1 MIRVKNYSFKYGRKT
16 ILQNLNIYFEKGET
30 TILAGPNGAGKT
42 TLLRSICGILRSG
55 DGKIALGKYMT
66 YHNIR
71 KRIAY
76 IPSSLSLYE
85 NLKLSEAIVVH
96 SSFYKGYKFNNIS
109 GYDFDMKQKIS
120 SLSRGERT
128 LFYLSL
134 VLGTDP
140 QFLLIDD
147 VIHFLD
153 PHLRDLF
160 RISIQERIENSKLG
174 IIIATQD
181 ALDIEGLVDRI
192 VILNKGVIVEDS
204 SFEKVRSKCV
214 RVYSEKELK
223 GQPVIFSRKWEGMTE
238 QYIYPYNKTDK
249 DKFDVEYLQLSEIL
263 RAFIGGEYDQN

>member
-1 MIRVKNYSFKYGRKT
+1 MIRVKNYSFKYGKKS

-55 DGKIALGKYMT
+55 EGKIALDKYMT

-71 KRIAY
+71 RKIAY

-85 NLKLSEAIVVH
+85 NMKLSEAILVH
-96 SSFYKGYKFNNIS
+96 SSFYNGYEFNNIS
-109 GYDFDMKQKIS
+109 GYDFDMKQKVS

-160 RISIQERIENSKLG
+160 RMSIQKKIENSKLG

-192 VILNKGVIVEDS
+192 VILNKGVIIEDS
-204 SFEKVRSKCV
+204 SLEKVRSRCV
-214 RVYSEKELK
+214 RVFSKEELK
-223 GQPVIFSRKWEGMTE
+223 DHPVIFSREWEGMKE
-238 QYIYPYNKTDK
+238 QYIYPYNKTDN
-249 DKFDVEYLQLSEIL
+249 DDFEVEYLQLSEIL

>member
-1 MIRVKNYSFKYGRKT
+1 MIRVKNYSFKYGKKA

-55 DGKIALGKYMT
+55 EGRIALDKYMS

-71 KRIAY
+71 RRIAY

-85 NLKLSEAIVVH
+85 NMRLSEAVTAH
-96 SSFYKGYKFNNIS
+96 SSFYKGYTFNNIS
-109 GYDFDMKQKIS
+109 GYDFDMKQKVS

-134 VLGTDP
+134 VLGTNP

-160 RISIQERIENSKLG
+160 RISIQERIETTKLG

-192 VILNKGVIVEDS
+192 VILNRGVVVEDS
-204 SFEKVRSKCV
+204 PFEKIRSQCV
-214 RVYSEKELK
+214 KVYAEDDIK
-223 GQPVIFSRKWEGMTE
+223 GQTVIFSRKWEGMKE
-238 QYIYPYNKTDK
+238 QYIYPYNPSED
-249 DKFDVEYLQLSEIL
+249 DKFEVEYLRLSEIL

>member
-1 MIRVKNYSFKYGRKT
+1 MIRVKNYSFKYGKKA

-42 TLLRSICGILRSG
+42 TLLRSICGILRPGEGS
-55 DGKIALGKYMT
+55 IALDKYMS

-71 KRIAY
+71 KRVAY

-85 NLKLSEAIVVH
+85 NMRLSEAVTTH

-109 GYDFDMKQKIS
+109 GYDFDMKQKVS

-160 RISIQERIENSKLG
+160 RISIQERIETSKLG

-192 VILNKGVIVEDS
+192 VILNRGVIVEDS
-204 SFEKVRSKCV
+204 PFEKIRNQCV
-214 RVYSEKELK
+214 RVYAEEEIK
-223 GQPVIFSRKWEGMTE
+223 GQPVLFSRDWEGMKE
-238 QYIYPYNKTDK
+238 QYIYPYNRSEN
-249 DKFDVEYLQLSEIL
+249 DKFEVEYLQLSEIL

>member
-1 MIRVKNYSFKYGRKT
+1 MIRVKNYSFKYGKKV

-55 DGKIALGKYMT
+55 EGRIALDKYMT

-71 KRIAY
+71 RQVAY

-85 NLKLSEAIVVH
+85 NMRLSDAVSQH
-96 SSFYKGYKFNNIS
+96 ASFYNDYEFANLS
-109 GYDFDMKQKIS
+109 GYNFDMGQKVG

-134 VLGTDP
+134 VLGTNP
-140 QFLLIDD
+140 RFLLIDD

-160 RISIQERIENSKLG
+160 RSSIQERIETSKMG

-192 VILNKGVIVEDS
+192 VIINRGIIVEDS
-204 SFEKVRSKCV
+204 PFEKIRRRCV
-214 RVYSEKELK
+214 RVYSEKELRD
-223 GQPVIFSRKWEGMTE
+223 QPVIFSREWEGMNE
-238 QYIYPYNKTDK
+238 HYIYPYVKSDNDQ
-249 DKFDVEYLQLSEIL
+249 FEVEYLRLSEIL

>member
-1 MIRVKNYSFKYGRKT
+1 MIRVKNYSFRYGRKS
-16 ILQNLNIYFEKGET
+16 ILKNLNIHFEKGET

-42 TLLRSICGILRSG
+42 TLLRAICGILRSG
-55 DGKIALGKYMT
+55 EGRVALGKYMT

-71 KRIAY
+71 KRVAY

-85 NLKLSEAIVVH
+85 NMKLSEAVTIH
-96 SSFYKGYKFNNIS
+96 SSFYKGYKFSNIS
-109 GYDFDMKQKIS
+109 GYDFDMKQKVS

-134 VLGTDP
+134 VLGTNP
-140 QFLLIDD
+140 EFLLIDD
-147 VIHFLD
+147 VFHFLD

-160 RISIQERIENSKLG
+160 RISIQERIESSKLG

-192 VILNKGVIVEDS
+192 VIINRGIIVEDS
-204 SFEKVRSKCV
+204 QFEKVRSRCV
-214 RVYSEKELK
+214 RVYSEEELK
-223 GQPVIFSRKWEGMTE
+223 GQPVIFSREWEGMKE
-238 QYIYPYNKTDK
+238 QYIYPYNKSDD

>member
-1 MIRVKNYSFKYGRKT
+1 MIRVKNYSFKYGKKT

-42 TLLRSICGILRSG
+42 TLLRSICGILRSAEG
-55 DGKIALGKYMT
+55 NIALGKYMT

-71 KRIAY
+71 KRVAY

-85 NLKLSEAIVVH
+85 NLRLSEAITVH
-96 SSFYKGYKFNNIS
+96 SSFYKGYKFKNIS
-109 GYDFDMKQKIS
+109 GYNFDLKQKVS

-204 SFEKVRSKCV
+204 SFEKVRSRCV

-223 GQPVIFSRKWEGMTE
+223 GQPVIFSREWEGMTE
-238 QYIYPYNKTDK
+238 QYIYPYNKTNEEN
-249 DKFDVEYLQLSEIL
+249 FDVEYLQLSEIL